1 MNTKLSTHQKIV
13 RKSLLNA
20 NKASTGFGLVHDFRT
35 TVVFVE
41 SGDFVEF
48 TASTMGKS
56 ETKFKRK
63 VGQYYALE
71 RFAPGLTVKLP
82 KNVFNDFIDYGDFHT
97 FDEYK
102 EYR

>member
-1 MNTKLSTHQKIV
+1 MNTKLNADQKSTLKA
-13 RKSLLNA
+13 LLNA
-20 NKASTGFGLVHDFRT
+20 YKVSTGFGIMHDFRT
-35 TVVFVE
+35 TVVFRE

-48 TASTMGKS
+48 TTSTMGKS
-56 ETKFKRK
+56 EKKFKRK
-63 VGQYYALE
+63 VGQYYALCRLDE
-71 RFAPGLTVKLP
+71 GFTVKLP

>member
-1 MNTKLSTHQKIV
+1 MNTKLNAGQKIIL
-13 RKSLLNA
+13 KELLNP
-20 NKASTGFGLVHDFRT
+20 NKASKGFGIKHNFRT

-48 TASTMGKS
+48 ATSTMGKS

-63 VGQYYALE
+63 VGQFYALS
-71 RFAPGLTVKLP
+71 RFARGLTVKLP
-82 KNVFNDFIDYGDFHT
+82 KNVFIDFMEYGDFHT